1 MRGLVASCIAL
12 GLVACKAD
20 IPSGA
25 FSCDV
30 DSECPSGFVCRA
42 RSANSERLCF
52 AEGEAPDGGHIGAD
66 FDGGATRDSSVS
78 NSGSDGGETRA
89 DAGTDGTIDPAFEVR
104 GAGFWSGGDA
114 RSAGRYAV
122 HDEGFDRGERL
133 CTTDRDLCVTGGF
146 SP

>member
-12 GLVACKAD
+12 GLIACKAD

-30 DSECPSGFVCRA
+30 DRDCPSGFVCRA
-42 RSANSERLCF
+42 RSAHSERLCF

-66 FDGGATRDSSVS
+66 FDGGAMHDGSVS
-78 NSGSDGGETRA
+78 NHVSDGGEMRGN
-89 DAGTDGTIDPAFEVR
+89 AGTGDATDTAFDVR
-104 GAGFWSGGDA
+104 GAGFWSAGDA

-122 HDEGFDRGERL
+122 HDDGFDRGERL
-133 CTTDRDLCVTGGF
+133 CTAGRELCVTGGF